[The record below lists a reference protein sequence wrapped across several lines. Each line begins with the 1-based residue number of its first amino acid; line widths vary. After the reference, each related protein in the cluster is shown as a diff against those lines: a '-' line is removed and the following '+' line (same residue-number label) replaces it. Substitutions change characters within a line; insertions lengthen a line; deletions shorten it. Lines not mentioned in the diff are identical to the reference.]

1 MSPTETPTDIQAIRA
16 ALEALLP
23 DFQDALS
30 NFLFG
35 LLHHRQTAEDASQET
50 LLKALLAL
58 EKGTGHLP
66 PPEPEEIKRWLY
78 RIARNTAID
87 LFRRR
92 KLKTWLP
99 LSLFIDDRG
108 IGAGLSPEEGSYSA
122 HRNEQA
128 EEAHLS
134 ACLSSAYNGATFEDE
149 VALRDLVDQAL
160 KQLPADYADCLRLFA
175 LDDYSCPEIA
185 HQMRTTHEAV
195 KMRLYRARKML
206 AAFYQENC

>member
-1 MSPTETPTDIQAIRA
+1 MSTTEIPTDTRAIRA

-23 DFQDALS
+23 DFQDTLI

-35 LLHHRQTAEDASQET
+35 LLHHRQTAEDASQES

-99 LSLFIDDRG
+99 LSLFVDDRG
-108 IGAGLSPEEGSYSA
+108 IGAGLSPEEKRYT
-122 HRNEQA
+122 HRKEQA
-128 EEAHLS
+128 EETRLCAYFS
-134 ACLSSAYNGATFEDE
+134 TAYNGATFEDA
-149 VALRDLVDQAL
+149 VALRELIDQAL
-160 KQLPADYADCLRLFA
+160 EQLPADYADCLRLFA

-185 HQMRTTHEAV
+185 QQMRTTHEAV

-206 AAFYQENC
+206 AAFYQEYC